1 MRDTAAKRDRIIVGI
16 SGSSCAILGI
26 RFLEA
31 AKKLGIETH
40 LVISETAE
48 KIIEHETGRK
58 ASDVKRLATKN
69 YGYHD
74 LFAAIASGSFRT
86 MGMVIVPC
94 SMKTLAGIASG
105 YSDNLMLRAADVCLK
120 ERRRLVLVARETPLS
135 LIHIENM
142 HTVTLAGGIILPPVM
157 TMYSKPENMDDM
169 TNHLI
174 GKALDALGID
184 NKIYKRWA
192 ADSR

>member
-1 MRDTAAKRDRIIVGI
+1 MRDVSGERIIVGI

-31 AKKLGIETH
+31 AKKLGLETH

-48 KIIEHETGRK
+48 KIIEHETGLR
-58 ASDVKRLATKN
+58 ASEVKKLASKN
-69 YGYHD
+69 YGYRD
-74 LFAAIASGSFRT
+74 LFAAIASGSFQT
-86 MGMVIVPC
+86 KGMVIIPC
-94 SMKTLAGIASG
+94 SMKTLSGVASG

-142 HTVTLAGGIILPPVM
+142 RKVTLAGGVILPPVM
-157 TMYSKPENMDDM
+157 TLYAKQKSIDDLA
-169 TNHLI
+169 NHII
-174 GKALDALGID
+174 GKVLDALGID
-184 NKIYKRWA
+184 NKIYNRWC
-192 ADSR
+192 